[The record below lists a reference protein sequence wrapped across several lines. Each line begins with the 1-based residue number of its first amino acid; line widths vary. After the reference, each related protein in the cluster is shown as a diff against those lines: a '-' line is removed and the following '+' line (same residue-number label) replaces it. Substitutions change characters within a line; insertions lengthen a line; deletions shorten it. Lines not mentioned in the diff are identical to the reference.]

1 MEVPS
6 AGASEDGSILHW
18 LKVIYQDRPEAELGE
33 LATALARRI
42 KTGAPEP
49 AELAGRNWPDSFRQ
63 ACLPPPSAGK
73 MRQGFYI
80 CSGGAAGLGIGRKK
94 RGNRLRLPVQKTLLI
109 AGAGFY

>member
-63 ACLPPPSAGK
+63 ACLPPPQLAKCGRDFISVP
-73 MRQGFYI
+73 
-80 CSGGAAGLGIGRKK
+80 AAR
-94 RGNRLRLPVQKTLLI
+94 RVSV
-109 AGAGFY
+109 